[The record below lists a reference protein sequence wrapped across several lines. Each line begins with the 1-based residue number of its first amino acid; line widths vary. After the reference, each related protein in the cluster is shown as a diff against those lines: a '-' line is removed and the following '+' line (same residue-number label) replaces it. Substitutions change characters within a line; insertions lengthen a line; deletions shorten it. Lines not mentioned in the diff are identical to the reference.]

1 MQWLFKMVIR
11 VIIIGLTVFVAANFI
26 DGIEVDSA
34 GAAILMAI
42 VLGVLNTLIRPILVF
57 LTLPISVLTLGLF
70 IFVINTVLFWVA
82 GALVDGIEI
91 NGMLAAFLGALLVSL
106 VTWILNLIFD

>member
-1 MQWLFKMVIR
+1 MQWLLKMVIR
-11 VIIIGLTVFVAANFI
+11 IILIGLTVYIAANYI

-34 GAAILMAI
+34 GDAILMAI

-57 LTLPISVLTLGLF
+57 LTLPISVVTLGLF

-82 GALVDGIEI
+82 GGLVNGIEI
-91 NGMLAAFLGALLVSL
+91 NSMLAAFLGALLVSL
-106 VTWILNLIFD
+106 VTWILNLFLD